1 MWAKIL
7 LILIACILLPHLLG
21 LTRRRRAL
29 RAEYLSL
36 LSEARIL
43 LSQYSV
49 RSWPEVLAK
58 WERKARFAPWM
69 LLQHFAKVTKSKL
82 GGMGSLGDVVIFRDG
97 KSEEKANNRFL
108 EIVGALYVVTTKIA
122 G

>member
-1 MWAKIL
+1 ML
-7 LILIACILLPHLLG
+7 VACTLLPYLPG
-21 LTRRRRAL
+21 LTSKRRAL
-29 RAEYLSL
+29 RGEYLRL

-49 RSWPEVLAK
+49 RRWPEVLAK
-58 WERKARFAPWM
+58 WERRARFAPWI
-69 LLQHFAKVTKSKL
+69 LLQHFAKATKSKL

-97 KSEEKANNRFL
+97 KSEEGANHRLL
-108 EIVGALYVVTTKIA
+108 EIVGALHVVTTKIA